1 MMPHEM
7 IDSSRSMRRT
17 PWEIG
22 FDSRTSRTIDVLDAT
37 EPSGAAPPCACMS
50 KAITGLPSVRK
61 TGLRGTAV
69 RRWDSANAELY
80 HVVKTAVKPMLR
92 LEFSRFPHAPLP
104 AHPTPGGYR
113 LG

>member
-22 FDSRTSRTIDVLDAT
+22 FDSRTSRTIDVLEAT
-37 EPSGAAPPCACMS
+37 EPSGAAPPCACIS
-50 KAITGLPSVRK
+50 KAITELPSVHKRA
-61 TGLRGTAV
+61 LRETAV

-80 HVVKTAVKPMLR
+80 HVVKRAVKPMLR
-92 LEFSRFPHAPLP
+92 LEFSRFPHASLSPDT
-104 AHPTPGGYR
+104 TPRGYR
-113 LG
+113 RR